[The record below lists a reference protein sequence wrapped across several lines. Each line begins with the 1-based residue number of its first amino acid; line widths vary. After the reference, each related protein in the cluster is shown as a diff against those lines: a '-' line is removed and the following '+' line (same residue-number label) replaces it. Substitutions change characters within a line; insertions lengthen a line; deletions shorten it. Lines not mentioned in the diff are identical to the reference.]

1 LNVPNHALNYRNKEA
16 LGRLLF
22 KTRKCGLLLIV
33 AAFLSAETTPSW
45 KTKPI
50 GQWDNEDAKQVLAD
64 SPWAGRAILQTI
76 RDRSP
81 AERRDGGDWD
91 AGVGQRFGL
100 AQLEMFNAS
109 SMAEAIE
116 LVHFKPTPGTVP
128 IRWESALPVSTAEA
142 KLGESTA
149 SRLDKDWYAITLYD
163 VPLSRSWG
171 AVKLK
176 RLAYLRRANK
186 PDFKPSRVEI
196 LRHEDGKATITYLFS
211 RSEEIT
217 RKDRSVIFVTQ
228 IDRLFVTQLFYPG
241 TMQIEGHLEL

>member
-1 LNVPNHALNYRNKEA
+1 MY
-16 LGRLLF
+16 
-22 KTRKCGLLLIV
+22 KTRRCGLLLVV
-33 AAFLSAETTPSW
+33 AAFLSAEDSPSW

-50 GQWDNEDAKQVLAD
+50 GQWDNEDAKQLLVD
-64 SPWAGRAILQTI
+64 SPWVGHATLQWI

-91 AGVGQRFGL
+91 TGIGQRFGL
-100 AQLEMFNAS
+100 AQLEMFNAN
-109 SMAEAIE
+109 SMAVAIE
-116 LVHFKPTPGTVP
+116 LAHFKPTPGTVP

-149 SRLDKDWYAITLYD
+149 SPDKDWYAITLYD
-163 VPLSRSWG
+163 VPLPGSWS

-196 LRHEDGKATITYLFS
+196 LRHENGKATITYLFS
-211 RSEEIT
+211 RSEEIS
-217 RKDRSVIFVTQ
+217 RKDRSIIFVTQ
-228 IDRLFVTQLFYPG
+228 IDRLFVTQFFYPG
-241 TMQIEGHLEL
+241 TMEIQGQLEL

>member
-1 LNVPNHALNYRNKEA
+1 MYRTKV
-16 LGRLLF
+16 F
-22 KTRKCGLLLIV
+22 GLLLLA
-33 AAFLSAETTPSW
+33 AAFLSAGNPPSW

-50 GQWDNEDAKQVLAD
+50 KQWDNEDAKQVLAD
-64 SPWAGRAILQTI
+64 SPWVGHATLQWI

-81 AERRDGGDWD
+81 AERRDSGDWD
-91 AGVGQRFGL
+91 AGVGRRFGL
-100 AQLEMFNAS
+100 AQLEMFDAS
-109 SMAEAIE
+109 SMEEAIE
-116 LVHFKPTPGTVP
+116 LAHFKPAPGTLP
-128 IRWESALPVSTAEA
+128 IRWESALPVSTAES

-149 SRLDKDWYAITLYD
+149 SPLDKAWYALTLYD

-196 LRHEDGKATITYLFS
+196 VRHEGKATITYLFS

-217 RKDRSVIFVTQ
+217 RKDRSIIFVTQ
-228 IDRLFVTQLFYPG
+228 IDRLFVTQFFYPG
-241 TMQIEGHLEL
+241 TMQIEGQLEL